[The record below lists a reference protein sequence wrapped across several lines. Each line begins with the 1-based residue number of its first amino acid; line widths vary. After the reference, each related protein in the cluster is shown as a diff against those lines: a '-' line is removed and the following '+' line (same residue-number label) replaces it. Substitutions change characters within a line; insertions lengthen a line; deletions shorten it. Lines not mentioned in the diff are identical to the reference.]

1 VSPAGAGPVERAPGP
16 ATVRSV
22 LAAAQRRGFIGDGDL
37 APHVRQAE
45 AFAAVI
51 GREAGRVLDLG
62 SGGGLPGL
70 VLAERL
76 TATPLMLVDGS
87 SERGAFLEEA
97 VARLEFGDRVGVAV
111 GRAEE
116 LGHREDLRGA
126 FAAVVARAFGPPA
139 VVAEC
144 GAPFLCA
151 SGRLVVSEPPGA
163 DGGRWAHP
171 DELAELGLS
180 VAGLVTESGHRF
192 QVLRSRAPCPSRFPR
207 RTGVPT
213 KRPLF

>member
-16 ATVRSV
+16 ATVLSV
-22 LAAAQRRGFIGDGDL
+22 LAAAQRRGFIGGGDL
-37 APHVRQAE
+37 GAHVRQAE
-45 AFAAVI
+45 AFAAVV
-51 GREAGRVLDLG
+51 GEAGGPVLDLG

-76 TATPLMLVDGS
+76 SSTRLTLVDGG

-97 VARLEFGDRVGVAV
+97 VVVLNLGGRVDVAV

-116 LGHREDLRGA
+116 LGRRADLRGG
-126 FAAVVARAFGPPA
+126 FAVVVARAFGPPA

-144 GAPFLCA
+144 GAPFLSR

-163 DGGRWAHP
+163 DGRRWAHP
-171 DELAELGLS
+171 DELAQLGLS
-180 VAGLVTESGHRF
+180 NEGLVTELGHRF
-192 QVLRSRAPCPSRFPR
+192 QVLRSEAPCPDRFPR
-207 RTGVPT
+207 RTGVPA